1 MAKYRLVKGTVEGR
15 EVTNINKQRLRNL
28 PNVSLVLEVLLNKQ
42 MNDIKL
48 EIYSMMMW
56 VSVMTHI

>member
-1 MAKYRLVKGTVEGR
+1 MAKYSLVKGTVEGR
-15 EVTNINKQRLRNL
+15 EVTNVNKQRLRNL

>member
-1 MAKYRLVKGTVEGR
+1 MAKYSLVKGTVEGR
-15 EVTNINKQRLRNL
+15 EVTNVNKQRLRNL

-56 VSVMTHI
+56 VSVITHI

>member
-15 EVTNINKQRLRNL
+15 EVTNVNKQRLRNL
-28 PNVSLVLEVLLNKQ
+28 LNVSLVLEVLLNKQ

>member
-28 PNVSLVLEVLLNKQ
+28 LNVSLVLEVLLNKQ

>member
-15 EVTNINKQRLRNL
+15 EVMNVNKQRLRNL

>member
-15 EVTNINKQRLRNL
+15 EVTNVNKQRLRNL

-56 VSVMTHI
+56 VSVMTRI

>member
-15 EVTNINKQRLRNL
+15 EVTNVNKQRLRNL

-42 MNDIKL
+42 MNDVKL

>member
-15 EVTNINKQRLRNL
+15 EVTNVNKQRLRNL

-56 VSVMTHI
+56 VSVITHI

>member
-15 EVTNINKQRLRNL
+15 EVTNVNKQRLRNL

-48 EIYSMMMW
+48 EIYSVMMW

>member
-15 EVTNINKQRLRNL
+15 EVTNVKQRLRNL

>member
-15 EVTNINKQRLRNL
+15 EVTNVNKQRLRNL
-28 PNVSLVLEVLLNKQ
+28 PNVLLVLEVLLNKQ

>member
-15 EVTNINKQRLRNL
+15 EVTNVNKQRLRNL

-48 EIYSMMMW
+48 QIYSMMMW

>member
-15 EVTNINKQRLRNL
+15 EVTNVNKQRLRNL
-28 PNVSLVLEVLLNKQ
+28 PNVSLVLEVLLSKQ

>member
-1 MAKYRLVKGTVEGR
+1 MAKYSLVKGTVEGR
-15 EVTNINKQRLRNL
+15 EVTNVNKQRLRNL

-42 MNDIKL
+42 MNDVKL

>member
-15 EVTNINKQRLRNL
+15 EVTNVNKQRLRNL